1 MTKDAVGETLEEK
14 LVESLV
20 RVEEDENAEKLP
32 VL

>member
-1 MTKDAVGETLEEK
+1 MTKDAVGATMEEK
-14 LVESLV
+14 LVERLV